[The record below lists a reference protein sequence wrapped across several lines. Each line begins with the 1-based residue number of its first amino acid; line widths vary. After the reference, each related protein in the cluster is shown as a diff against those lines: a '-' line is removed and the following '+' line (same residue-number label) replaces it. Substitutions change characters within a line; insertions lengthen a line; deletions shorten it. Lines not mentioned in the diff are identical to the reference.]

1 MKKFLII
8 RLSSLGDI
16 VHTIPAFAAL
26 RRTEPDARISWVVSP
41 KGREI
46 LELVEGLD
54 EIIVTGEPDWRKSLR
69 ERDRIA
75 LDFQGL
81 LKSAGIG
88 WLSRARRRLGF
99 SSENLREPAAR
110 FFYTEK
116 VEPISEDGHVILKN
130 LKLLE
135 LLGLRDNHVR
145 FPLSV
150 PEGIRVLAR
159 SRLEEAG
166 WSPGRP
172 LVIFNVGAGW
182 PTKRWFSDRWIE
194 TLRRLNRPDAFPVL
208 LWGNE
213 EESRIASDIGLA
225 ATTPVLPF
233 FSVRETFALLKEASV
248 LVSGDTFA
256 LQAAGAVGLPT
267 VAIFGPTNPRR
278 NGPFTAK
285 DRVVYHELPCGR
297 CYRRKCPNP
306 KCLDAVT
313 VEEVVRAI
321 EDVLSGHE

>member
-1 MKKFLII
+1 MKEFLIL

-26 RRTEPDARISWVVSP
+26 RRAEPKARISWVVAS
-41 KGREI
+41 KGKEI

-54 EIIVTGEPDWRKSLR
+54 EIIVVGENGWRGRLR
-69 ERDRIA
+69 NPDRIA

-81 LKSAGIG
+81 LKSAFIG
-88 WLSRARRRLGF
+88 RLSRARRRLGF
-99 SSENLREPAAR
+99 APANLREPLAR

-116 VEPISEDGHVILKN
+116 AARLSEDEHVILKN

-135 LLGLRDNHVR
+135 LLGLEDKIVR
-145 FPLSV
+145 FPV
-150 PEGIRVLAR
+150 FIPEGIRVGVRA
-159 SRLEEAG
+159 RLEETG
-166 WSPGRP
+166 WTYGRP

-182 PTKRWFSDRWIE
+182 PTKRWYPERWIE
-194 TLRRLNRPDAFPVL
+194 TLRRLDCPKAFPVL

-213 EESRIASDIGLA
+213 EERRLASDIGLA
-225 ATTPVLPF
+225 ATVPVLPF
-233 FSVRETFALLKEASV
+233 FSVRDTFALLKEASL

-256 LQAAGAVGLPT
+256 LQAAGALGLPV

-278 NGPFTAK
+278 NGPFSPK
-285 DRVVYHELPCGR
+285 DQVVYHELPCGR
-297 CYRRKCPNP
+297 CYRRECPHP

-313 VEEVVRAI
+313 VDEVVQA
-321 EDVLSGHE
+321 VNGALKTHE